1 MWKPLENALI
11 IFLAFAFIIHTR
23 YVILCP
29 CFSSS
34 SYLQIY
40 LVMLVSSAA
49 SAPCQIKSS
58 CCDYAMSLTKK
69 FYLFTA
75 SINSFWPPPICK
87 KLVWASSSALS
98 LVSGAMHFFLSVS
111 HESHL
116 SLLLFACMW
125 LCSVPQQSF
134 HCCYKYLLYSAA
146 M

>member
-1 MWKPLENALI
+1 MWKPLENTII
-11 IFLAFAFIIHTR
+11 IFLAFAFIMHTC

-49 SAPCQIKSS
+49 SASCQIKS
-58 CCDYAMSLTKK
+58 CCDYSMSLTKK

-75 SINSFWPPPICK
+75 SINSFWPPPIYK
-87 KLVWASSSALS
+87 KLVWNSSAALS

-125 LCSVPQQSF
+125 LRSVPQ
-134 HCCYKYLLYSAA
+134 
-146 M
+146 